1 MPAMIGLRGSY
12 GRIAARPVSHKA
24 AALGILLVLI
34 GVLSSTPGHGG
45 SGAAE
50 LRGFV
55 LNWAHQ
61 PLYGVVAVLLAAL
74 LSLRLPG
81 ASRRQVAL
89 VLLLTLA
96 LGVADE
102 INQARVP
109 YRDSSLLDLG
119 SDALGAILALLAAGW
134 TQRRDGP
141 LLEAGPVIFCLGLSL
156 AYNCLPAFLPNV
168 PLTLLIP

>member
-1 MPAMIGLRGSY
+1 MIGLRGAY
-12 GRIAARPVSHKA
+12 GRISARPVSHKA
-24 AALGILLVLI
+24 AALGILLLLI
-34 GVLSSTPGHGG
+34 GILSSTPGHGG
-45 SGAAE
+45 SGTAE

-61 PLYGVVAVLLAAL
+61 PLYGLTAVLVAAL
-74 LSLRLPG
+74 LGVRLPR
-81 ASRRQVAL
+81 ARWRQL
-89 VLLLTLA
+89 VLVVLLTLA

-109 YRDSSLLDLG
+109 NRDSSLLDLG
-119 SDALGAILALLAAGW
+119 SDTLGAILALLAAGW

-141 LLEAGPVIFCLGLSL
+141 LLEVGPVIFCLGLSL